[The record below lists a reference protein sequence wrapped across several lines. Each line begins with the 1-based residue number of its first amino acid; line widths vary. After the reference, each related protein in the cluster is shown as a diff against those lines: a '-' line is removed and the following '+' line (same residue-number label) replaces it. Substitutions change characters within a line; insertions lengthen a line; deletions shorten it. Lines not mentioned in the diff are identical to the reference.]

1 MAFAKPGLSVNRP
14 HRTQFRATVTAA
26 FGDVCCIFS
35 LVIHPCDMFVLMRN
49 DLLQQSPCTRRA
61 LVACST
67 TLVAATSKMDG
78 QNGQNAMWQS
88 EPLTK

>member
-49 DLLQQSPCTRRA
+49 DLLQQSPCTRA

-78 QNGQNAMWQS
+78 QNGMWPS
-88 EPLTK
+88 EPLSK